1 MIYTHNTMHI
11 IHPHN
16 CDAYKFHIYF
26 NHDCGSSFCGLRWLL
41 ETLLFLNL
49 HTFFSFS
56 YPPFV
61 SRMKLGHY
69 DDPLWG
75 HGADKLGHSL
85 QYSPRQFFLHFSSS
99 SKLGREDIFPHLETG
114 SCWRCLFLVL
124 LTILKWFEGFSCLLE
139 VVWGF
144 GCIWMHLAGFWSTI
158 VWTLGKTW
166 TKRDANRRHL
176 CGWVCRNS
184 W

>member
-1 MIYTHNTMHI
+1 MTYI
-11 IHPHN
+11 IHT
-16 CDAYKFHIYF
+16 CSYIWYIHITQCILYI
-26 NHDCGSSFCGLRWLL
+26 HTIVMLTSFIFILTMTVVHPFVGCVTTAW
-41 ETLLFLNL
+41 N
-49 HTFFSFS
+49 
-56 YPPFV
+56 PPFV

-85 QYSPRQFFLHFSSS
+85 QISPRRIFLHFSSS

-124 LTILKWFEGFSCLLE
+124 LTILKWFEGFWCLLE

-158 VWTLGKTW
+158 VWMLGKTW
-166 TKRDANRRHL
+166 TKRDAHRQHL
-176 CGWVCRNS
+176 FGWVCRNS